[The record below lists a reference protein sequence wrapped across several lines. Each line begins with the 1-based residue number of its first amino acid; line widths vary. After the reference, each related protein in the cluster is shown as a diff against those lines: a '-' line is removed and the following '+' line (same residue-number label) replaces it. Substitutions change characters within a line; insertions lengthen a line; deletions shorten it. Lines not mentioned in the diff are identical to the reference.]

1 MVKNRRQP
9 VIEFQEKHKLKSE
22 CKPRKKIYRKKF
34 RMYSVEFKW
43 TFFEKRYLNYVRSN

>member
-22 CKPRKKIYRKKF
+22 CKPRKKKYTEK
-34 RMYSVEFKW
+34 S
-43 TFFEKRYLNYVRSN
+43 FECTMLNSNGHFSRSAI